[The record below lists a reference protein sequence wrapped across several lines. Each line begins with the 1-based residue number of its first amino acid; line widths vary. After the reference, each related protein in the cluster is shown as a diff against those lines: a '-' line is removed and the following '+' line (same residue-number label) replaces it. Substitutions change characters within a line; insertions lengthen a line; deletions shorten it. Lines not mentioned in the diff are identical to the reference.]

1 MERKDPSRS
10 SNLKNTNIYIGLR
23 NYKVYGM
30 GSRAKIIG
38 TLPLLLLCLLFLHA
52 GCFSIGRSGGT
63 EGGLSTPPTPALKGG
78 GIETNPPEAPP
89 KIALSSVL
97 SLLPTAEKDGGV
109 NVTSFTLTKVW
120 GYGVDSSGL
129 ARTWVLG
136 MEGGG
141 KSVLLSYSPADG
153 QFIKLDLPITL
164 PGVELKVGEL
174 LSPEDLFKMNMVPI
188 VKEMNNLRV
197 GECDLVLDEKGYR
210 VIIHSNSESTTL
222 SFNGKTGELVTSL

>member
-89 KIALSSVL
+89 KIALSSVI

-109 NVTSFTLTKVW
+109 NVTGLTLTKVW

-136 MEGGG
+136 MDGGG
-141 KSVLLSYSPADG
+141 KNVLLSYNDG
-153 QFIKLDLPITL
+153 QFTKLNLPVTL
-164 PGVELKVGEL
+164 PGGELKIGEL
-174 LSPEDLFKMNMVPI
+174 LSPEELFRKNMVPI
-188 VKEMNNLRV
+188 VREMNSLRV
-197 GECDLVLDEKGYR
+197 GECDLVLDKDGYQ
-210 VIIHSNSESTTL
+210 VIIHSASESTTL
-222 SFNGKTGELVTSL
+222 SFNGKTGELMASP